1 MWQHTS
7 NLNNSLAI
15 DCMNI
20 IVLEYRINF
29 FGGGEGGFP
38 LVILEDYTTYN
49 NQVIFCLFIFCNT
62 KMIR

>member
-7 NLNNSLAI
+7 NINNSLAI

-29 FGGGEGGFP
+29 FGGGEGGFL
-38 LVILEDYTTYN
+38 LVILED
-49 NQVIFCLFIFCNT
+49 
-62 KMIR
+62 